1 MMAHF
6 RSCGPVSSQE
16 LLTLGHFRHP
26 LDYSQWARTGSWQL
40 QQLRLAHSNSGWHA
54 CIAEAAVFGREYP
67 LAGEQ
72 AGHAQQ
78 PGHGFGTAP
87 VFLASISTI
96 LGAVLF
102 LRFGYAVG
110 HVGLWGSF
118 GIIALGHLVTIPTVL
133 AVAEIATNR
142 RVAGGGA
149 YYIISRSFGTSIGG
163 SIGIALY
170 LSQAISVAFY
180 LVAFA
185 EAFEPLYAWSAST
198 RGIGIDP
205 RWVSLPATALLAAL
219 MLTKGARSGV
229 RALWFVSAA
238 LFSSILLFML
248 GSGPESVRPDGVSLN
263 SQIPDPDPFGM
274 VFATCFPA
282 FTGMIAGL
290 GLSGDLKRPEKSIPL
305 GTIGATLAGMVVYAL
320 VAVKLAASAT
330 PEALADKQFIMAEIA
345 IWGPAI
351 YIGLGAAAFSSALG
365 SLLVAPRTLQAL
377 ARDRVLPVSSLNRLL
392 AAGSGDAQEPVAAT
406 LVSSV
411 LAAVFVLAGSMDGIA
426 QVLTMF
432 FMVTYGALCSV
443 SFLEYF
449 AGNPSYRPTFHSRWY
464 VSLLGA
470 LMCALIMLQMSPL
483 YALLATLLMVLTYFG
498 LRRTHLGERD
508 LTAIFQ
514 GTLFQLT
521 RHLQIMLQANRAEG
535 PKGGWRPSIVAVT
548 RFGDQRLGHFD
559 LLRWICY
566 RHGFGQF
573 LHFIEGEYSFRG
585 ELEARTQVSQLIERG
600 EISNAGILVD
610 SLICPSFS
618 GAVAHTLQLPGVS
631 GLPNNCVLFEFDKQR
646 PEEIGEVAQGAHLA
660 AESIFNVLVLRST
673 QYRFGYRSSIHLWVT
688 EETLD
693 CAPLM
698 VLLAY
703 IIVGHPEW
711 RRAQIQLFACSDSH
725 KAEREKDRLSSLLEE
740 GRLPIPSQNITPV
753 PCANESALEVEV
765 GRRSASADLTIAGL
779 LGTDIERDRA
789 SEALMRLDKA
799 NDVLFVLSSERVLI
813 D

>member
-1 MMAHF
+1 M
-6 RSCGPVSSQE
+6 
-16 LLTLGHFRHP
+16 
-26 LDYSQWARTGSWQL
+26 
-40 QQLRLAHSNSGWHA
+40 
-54 CIAEAAVFGREYP
+54 FGREYP
-67 LAGEQ
+67 LLGAD
-72 AGHAQQ
+72 ASHA
-78 PGHGFGTAP
+78 PRSGHGFGTAP

-102 LRFGYAVG
+102 LRFGYAVA
-110 HVGLWGSF
+110 HVGLWGSI
-118 GIIALGHLVTIPTVL
+118 GIIVLGHLVTIPTVL
-133 AVAEIATNR
+133 AVSEIATNR

-185 EAFEPLYAWSAST
+185 EAFEPLYAWSASAH
-198 RGIGIDP
+198 GIEIDP
-205 RWVSLPATALLAAL
+205 RWVSLPSTALLAAL
-219 MLTKGARSGV
+219 ILTRGAASGV

-238 LFSSILLFML
+238 LFSSILLFLL
-248 GSGPESVRPDGVSLN
+248 GTGPESIRPEGLNLN
-263 SQIPDPDPFGM
+263 SQIRDPDPFGT

-305 GTIGATLAGMVVYAL
+305 GTIGATLAGMVVYAM

-330 PEALADKQFIMAEIA
+330 PEALANNQFVMAEVA

-365 SLLVAPRTLQAL
+365 SILVAPRTLQAL
-377 ARDRVLPVSSLNRLL
+377 ARDRVLPVPSLNRLL
-392 AAGSGDAQEPVAAT
+392 AAGSGDAQEPTSAT

-411 LAAVFVLAGSMDGIA
+411 ITVLFVLAGTMDGIA

-470 LMCALIMLQMSPL
+470 VMCALIMLQISPI
-483 YALLATLLMVLTYFG
+483 YALLAVLLMVLTYFG
-498 LRRTHLGERD
+498 LRRTRQSERD

-514 GTLFQLT
+514 GTMFQLT
-521 RHLQIMLQANRAEG
+521 RRLQIMLQTSRADG
-535 PKGGWRPSIVAVT
+535 TKGGWRPSIVAVT
-548 RFGDQRLGHFD
+548 RFGDQRLGQFD

-566 RHGFGQF
+566 RHGFGHFLQF
-573 LHFIEGEYSFRG
+573 IDGEYSFRG
-585 ELEARTQVSQLIERG
+585 ELEARTQVSKLIERG

-610 SLICPSFS
+610 SLICPSFR
-618 GAVAHTLQLPGVS
+618 GAVAQTLQLPGVS

-646 PEEIGEVAQGAHLA
+646 PEEIDEVAQGARLA

-688 EETLD
+688 DETLD
-693 CAPLM
+693 SAPLM

-711 RRAQIQLFACSDSH
+711 RRAQIRLFACFDSH
-725 KAEREKDRLSSLLEE
+725 KAEREKDRLSNLLEE

-753 PCANESALEVEV
+753 ACADVPSLEVEV
-765 GRRSASADLTIAGL
+765 GRRSAAADLTIAGL
-779 LGTDIERDRA
+779 LEADIERESA
-789 SEALMRLDKA
+789 SEALMRLEKA
-799 NDVLFVLSSERVLI
+799 NDVLFVLSSERVPI